1 MLPQP
6 DLAFHLA
13 SKRGGQM
20 DRGHHSTPTPANYA
34 PTSSEIHFTLQSGAV
49 GCVQG
54 CLKGLLMLFECSV
67 LGLTLNMTK
76 DNEILHAT

>member
-13 SKRGGQM
+13 SERGGQM

-34 PTSSEIHFTLQSGAV
+34 PTSSEIHSTLLSGAV